1 MSSITKTEELQ
12 LYTLVHLLT
21 DFSAFAIGVI
31 GVCKIVGNIINSE
44 LLIGKQIECIYYLE
58 NQEHSINQSV
68 NSEFDSHLETF
79 HNQGYKNLDFNI
91 WDKIG
96 KFKSYFH
103 RASTPLSNYMTDG

>member
-44 LLIGKQIECIYYLE
+44 LLIGKQIECIYYLD

-68 NSEFDSHLETF
+68 NSEFDIQLETF

-103 RASTPLSNYMTDG
+103 RASTPLSDYMTDG